1 MIISREDCWKYAYV
15 SHHTENGE
23 DIYEAKIFTNDKG
36 EILPES
42 YSQEYLNKLKNDENP
57 GPGDDE
63 KPGPGN
69 GGKSPKSGS
78 DRKPGFFSKF
88 IRASIKVSGMA
99 VSSQNRTLQIGSRGD
114 DVRSLQLALGVK
126 PDGIYGPQTEAAVK
140 AYQLQHGLAPDGI
153 VGPNTWGS
161 IGHTHPGMSIFSALG
176 RPQGQG
182 NNRPLTR
189 HAKVV
194 NSKPKE
200 QTARRKTA
208 PVPKRAKLKQ
218 ASRPTAG
225 VSSSSSSSPGIKRTS
240 LLTGSR
246 KALVKPVKPAK
257 PVASRSMKKKIA
269 SGTSSHSSSSRYPS
283 SVSSSKH
290 TSSVTST
297 SKKSSSSTK
306 PTTTKK
312 SSTSKKSSGGIFGG
326 ITKKRK

>member
-1 MIISREDCWKYAYV
+1 
-15 SHHTENGE
+15 
-23 DIYEAKIFTNDKG
+23 
-36 EILPES
+36 
-42 YSQEYLNKLKNDENP
+42 
-57 GPGDDE
+57 
-63 KPGPGN
+63 
-69 GGKSPKSGS
+69 
-78 DRKPGFFSKF
+78 
-88 IRASIKVSGMA
+88 MA

-114 DVRSLQLALGVK
+114 DVKSLQITMGVES
-126 PDGIYGPQTEAAVK
+126 DGIFGPKTAAAVK
-140 AYQLQHGLAPDGI
+140 AYQAQHGLVPDGI
-153 VGPNTWGS
+153 VGPNTWAS
-161 IGHTHPGMSIFSALG
+161 LGHTHPGMSIFSALG

-182 NNRPLTR
+182 KNRPLTR
-189 HAKVV
+189 HAKVA

-200 QTARRKTA
+200 QTARRKVA

-218 ASRPTAG
+218 TSRPSVG
-225 VSSSSSSSPGIKRTS
+225 VSSSSSSSLGIKRTS

-246 KALVKPVKPAK
+246 KPLVNPVKPAK

-312 SSTSKKSSGGIFGG
+312 SSTSKKSSGGLFGG